1 MSKDTKSSNVIK
13 FRRKRE
19 EAKFTVSF
27 IKNFKSSASRVH
39 ASNIPYLVIRT
50 QRQATSKFYTVKKNA
65 KLAKGAIEVP
75 IGDIRTITLEEAKRI
90 HSKNLALIASNV
102 NPNKVDLGIQSEK
115 ETTIIEHVESRL
127 RRVKKSGAM
136 SSRTL
141 VLNQG
146 ILKNHLPKLGKGTTF
161 SSLTDKKLEDFY
173 MSLSPAVARQAK
185 SLLSSTFN
193 KLPPKDKKD
202 NENPADIIDRLELN
216 LKQKTKKEVYLDFGG
231 KRGSIGRFFEALC
244 MSQEGF
250 APGHHYIL
258 PRLTN
263 SRTPTDLLLFYLL
276 TSVRNE
282 NIRVL
287 KWSEVDWEDEEI
299 TFLEPKGKEGEDEPQ
314 ILAMTP
320 YLKAILKSRKDNDSE
335 YVFPSVTNPD
345 KPFDANTIDK
355 FCTQLAL
362 FMCLYGN
369 WGKKENNPMIPI
381 AKKHKENILLSNNL
395 WDVGYKETK
404 KKGKSKLREE
414 LNKMGTK
421 PHALRRTLSNI
432 ANRIGVSERT
442 IADILNRSGNDVDS
456 RHYISVQI
464 EAQGEGLD
472 KCHKAIDNR
481 IAEYLSLPF
490 TKKKGKQY
498 FESPILALYG
508 IKSLIEVDTAF
519 EDCGHGFTNLN
530 APEKKYTYGDIDL

>member
-1 MSKDTKSSNVIK
+1 MNENTTKSNVIK
-13 FRRKRE
+13 LRRKRE
-19 EAKFTVSF
+19 EAKFTASF
-27 IKNFKSSASRVH
+27 IKNFKSSAPRVY
-39 ASNIPYLVIRT
+39 ASNIPYLIIRT
-50 QRQATSKFYTVKKNA
+50 QREATSKFYTVKKNA

-75 IGDIRTITLEEAKRI
+75 IGDIRAITFEEAKRI

-102 NPNKVDLGIQSEK
+102 NPNKVGLGIQSEK

-127 RRVKKSGAM
+127 RRVKKSGTM

-146 ILKNHLPKLGKGTTF
+146 ILENHLPKLGKGATF
-161 SSLTDKKLEDFY
+161 SSLSDKKLEDFI
-173 MSLSPAVARQAK
+173 LGLTPAVARQTK

-193 KLPPKDKKD
+193 KLPPKDRKD

-216 LKQKTKKEVYLDFGG
+216 PKQKTKKEVYLDFGG
-231 KRGSIGRFFEALC
+231 KRGSIGRFFEALSR
-244 MSQEGF
+244 SQEGY
-250 APGHHYIL
+250 APENHYVL

-287 KWSEVDWEDEEI
+287 KWNEVDWEDEEI
-299 TFLEPKGKEGEDEPQ
+299 KFLEPKGKEGEDEPQ
-314 ILAMTP
+314 VLAMSP
-320 YLKAILKSRKDNDSE
+320 YLKAILESRKNIDSE
-335 YVFPSVTNPD
+335 YVFPSVTNPG

-362 FMCLYGN
+362 FMCLFGN

-381 AKKHKENILLSNNL
+381 AKKHKEDILLSNTL
-395 WDVGYKETK
+395 WNIGYKETK
-404 KKGKSKLREE
+404 KKGDSKLREE
-414 LNKMGTK
+414 LNRIGTK
-421 PHALRRTLSNI
+421 PHGLRRTLSNV

-442 IADILNRSGNDVDS
+442 IADILNRNGNDVDS

-464 EAQGEGLD
+464 EAQGEGLH

-481 IAEYLSLPF
+481 IAEYLSLPI
-490 TKKKGKQY
+490 TKKNGVKY
-498 FESPILALYG
+498 FESPILDLYG
-508 IKSLIEVDTAF
+508 IKSLIEVDDMF

-530 APEKKYTYGDIDL
+530 APRKEYSYGDIDL

>member
-1 MSKDTKSSNVIK
+1 MNENTTKSNVIK
-13 FRRKRE
+13 LRRKRE
-19 EAKFTVSF
+19 EAKFTASF
-27 IKNFKSSASRVH
+27 IKNFKSSAPRVY
-39 ASNIPYLVIRT
+39 ASNIPYLIIRT
-50 QRQATSKFYTVKKNA
+50 QREATSKFYTVKKNA

-75 IGDIRTITLEEAKRI
+75 IGDIRAITFEEAKRI

-102 NPNKVDLGIQSEK
+102 NPNKVGLGIQSEK

-127 RRVKKSGAM
+127 RRVKKSGTM

-146 ILKNHLPKLGKGTTF
+146 ILENHLPKLGKGATF
-161 SSLTDKKLEDFY
+161 SSLSDKKLEDFI
-173 MSLSPAVARQAK
+173 LGLTPAVARQTK

-193 KLPPKDKKD
+193 KLPPKDRKD

-216 LKQKTKKEVYLDFGG
+216 PKQKTKKEVYLDFGG
-231 KRGSIGRFFEALC
+231 KRGSIGRFFEALSR
-244 MSQEGF
+244 SQEGY
-250 APGHHYIL
+250 APENHYVL

-287 KWSEVDWEDEEI
+287 KWNEVDWEDEEI
-299 TFLEPKGKEGEDEPQ
+299 KFLEPKGKEGEDEPQ
-314 ILAMTP
+314 VLAMSP
-320 YLKAILKSRKDNDSE
+320 YLKAILESRKNIDSE
-335 YVFPSVTNPD
+335 YVFPSVTNPG

-362 FMCLYGN
+362 FMCLFGN

-381 AKKHKENILLSNNL
+381 AKKHKEDILLSNTL
-395 WDVGYKETK
+395 WNIGYKETK
-404 KKGKSKLREE
+404 KKGDSKLREE
-414 LNKMGTK
+414 LNRIGTK
-421 PHALRRTLSNI
+421 PHGLRRTLSNV

-442 IADILNRSGNDVDS
+442 IADILNRNGNDVDS

-464 EAQGEGLD
+464 EAQGEGLH

-490 TKKKGKQY
+490 VTKEDKQY

-530 APEKKYTYGDIDL
+530 APRKEYSYGDIDL

>member
-1 MSKDTKSSNVIK
+1 MNKTKSNVIK
-13 FRRKRE
+13 LRRKRE
-19 EAKFTVSF
+19 EAKFTASF
-27 IKNFKSSASRVH
+27 IKNFKSSAPRVY
-39 ASNIPYLVIRT
+39 ASNIPYLIIRT
-50 QRQATSKFYTVKKNA
+50 QREANSKFYTVKKNR

-90 HSKNLALIASNV
+90 HAQNLALIASNV
-102 NPNKVDLGIQSEK
+102 NPNKVDLGIQTEK

-127 RRVKKSGAM
+127 RRVKKSGTM

-146 ILKNHLPKLGKGTTF
+146 ILNNHLPKLGKGATF
-161 SSLTDKKLEDFY
+161 SSLTDKKLEDFIL
-173 MSLSPAVARQAK
+173 SLSPAVARQTK

-193 KLPPKDKKD
+193 KLPPKDRKD

-216 LKQKTKKEVYLDFGG
+216 PKQKTKKEVYLDFGG
-231 KRGSIGRFFEALC
+231 KRGSIGRFFEALS
-244 MSQEGF
+244 MSQEGYC
-250 APGHHYIL
+250 PGHHHVL
-258 PRLTN
+258 PPLTKN
-263 SRTPTDLLLFYLL
+263 RTATDLLLFYLL

-287 KWSEVDWEDEEI
+287 KWNEVDWEDEEI

-314 ILAMTP
+314 VLAMTP
-320 YLKAILKSRKDNDSE
+320 YLKAILQSRKDNDSE
-335 YVFPSVTNPD
+335 YVFPSVTNPG

-355 FCTQLAL
+355 FCTRLAL
-362 FMCLYGN
+362 FMCLFGN
-369 WGKKENNPMIPI
+369 WGKKENNPMLPI
-381 AKKHKENILLSNNL
+381 AKKLNETHLCNRAL
-395 WDVGYKETK
+395 WNFGYKEIN
-404 KKGKSKLREE
+404 KKGESKLRDE

-421 PHALRRTLSNI
+421 PHGLRRTLSNI

-490 TKKKGKQY
+490 RTEEGKQY

-508 IKSLIEVDTAF
+508 IESLIEVDTAF

>member
-1 MSKDTKSSNVIK
+1 MSENTTISNVIK
-13 FRRKRE
+13 FKRKRE
-19 EAKFTVSF
+19 EAKFTSSF
-27 IKNFKSSASRVH
+27 IKNFKSSAPRVY
-39 ASNIPYLVIRT
+39 ADNIPYLIIRT
-50 QRQATSKFYTVKKNA
+50 QKEANSKFYTVKKNA

-75 IGDIRTITLEEAKRI
+75 IGDIRTITLDEAKRI

-141 VLNQG
+141 QLNEG
-146 ILKNHLPKLGKGTTF
+146 ILRNHLPILGKGATF
-161 SSLTDKKLEDFY
+161 SSLSDKKIEDFIL
-173 MSLSPAVARQAK
+173 SLSPAVARQTK

-216 LKQKTKKEVYLDFGG
+216 PRQKTKKDVYLEFGG
-231 KRGSIGRFFEALC
+231 KRGSIGRFFEALT
-244 MSQEGF
+244 MSQEGY
-250 APGHHYIL
+250 APEDQYIL

-263 SRTPTDLLLFYLL
+263 SRTHTDLLLFYLL

-287 KWSEVDWEDEEI
+287 KWTEVDWEDNSI
-299 TFLEPKGKEGEDEPQ
+299 TFLEPKGYEGEDNPQ

-320 YLKAILKSRKDNDSE
+320 YLRAILESRKDNDGP
-335 YVFPSVTNPD
+335 YVFPSISNHN
-345 KPFDANTIDK
+345 KPFDANTVDK

-362 FMCLYGN
+362 FMCLFGN
-369 WGKKENNPMIPI
+369 WGKKENNPVSSV
-381 AKKHKENILLSNNL
+381 AKKHNVDILLSNNL
-395 WDVGYKETK
+395 WSIGYKEIR
-404 KKGKSKLREE
+404 KKGDSKLREE
-414 LNKMGTK
+414 LNRMGTK
-421 PHALRRTLSNI
+421 PHGLRRTLSNV

-456 RHYISVQI
+456 RHYIQVQI
-464 EAQGEGLD
+464 EAQGEGLH

-490 TKKKGKQY
+490 VTKTDKEY

-508 IKSLIEVDTAF
+508 IKSLIEVDNAF

-530 APEKKYTYGDIDL
+530 APKKEYSYGDIDL